1 MTVRRYRV
9 LILEDDPIQGRLYRK
24 ILSLG
29 PFEPSILNDPMLLI
43 EGLESIA
50 VPDVML
56 LDVMLPSM
64 DGIFVLEQLESHPKW
79 CGVPAVMMTASPTP
93 ARIRA
98 ARKLP
103 IPPEGFLAK
112 PVNPESMRRL
122 ILDVI
127 ESSDAAHLKQ
137 RLQRQ
142 KRAIQI
148 GVCADYEEIQRAFQ
162 ESCNVGRELA
172 ERMARNRREAQRL
185 RIMQSQ
191 LTLAPADT
199 QRSIGELLSAL
210 EQEREGH
217 KADAERSDELRNRI
231 LETKKAI
238 RRKQLQI
245 REIEHQLHVLSSYS
259 NVVAS
264 QRTEPQS
271 HSEDKVVLS
280 SVGNVLEDDAREEED
295 LEDPGDL
302 AYQEEPG
309 ALDLEPAEEAA
320 DLDPTGSDGF
330 G

>member
-1 MTVRRYRV
+1 MAASRYRV

-24 ILSLG
+24 ILTLG
-29 PFEPSILNDPMLLI
+29 PFEPSLLSDPMLLI
-43 EGLESIA
+43 DGLESIA

-56 LDVMLPSM
+56 LDVMLPSL
-64 DGIFVLEQLESHPKW
+64 DGICVLEQLESHPRW

-98 ARKLP
+98 ARRLP

-112 PVNPESMRRL
+112 PVNPESMRQL

-127 ESSDAAHLKQ
+127 ESSDPAYLKQ
-137 RLQRQ
+137 RLKRQ

-199 QRSIGELLSAL
+199 QRSIGELLSSL
-210 EQEREGH
+210 EQEKERH

-245 REIEHQLHVLSSYS
+245 SEIEHQLHVLSSYS
-259 NVVAS
+259 SVVAGK
-264 QRTEPQS
+264 RTEPQPL
-271 HSEDKVVLS
+271 SEDKVVLS
-280 SVGNVLEDDAREEED
+280 SVGSILEDDAQEEED

-309 ALDLEPAEEAA
+309 ALDLEPDDEAA
-320 DLDPTGSDGF
+320 DLDPTGSDGL